1 VNAIAKCQE
10 GAPPDSMFS
19 IHITNCRQ
27 NHELNGMDVPQPLC
41 TFASIGQMLYPEST
55 EKDWL

>member
-1 VNAIAKCQE
+1 
-10 GAPPDSMFS
+10 
-19 IHITNCRQ
+19 
-27 NHELNGMDVPQPLC
+27 VPQPLC